1 MSLRIINI
9 TIPADDVVPD
19 IISTFTPEENLLML
33 KIGSNCLKEGRQA
46 VAGLTQKEIYNK
58 IKDESK
64 SEIEKLELDLLVEKE
79 LKNKLSEE
87 ITRIYQ
93 KQMDDMKIQL
103 KEMSHKIFKYE
114 LDNADIDK
122 KAAYKAYEKYD
133 MLLQDKD
140 KQLNKLGETYEK
152 LLVQSHKSTSHKGKE
167 GEQLFEDYANTF
179 IDFKGF
185 EIIDKHTQGGDG
197 DFHMRFEE
205 FDVLVDAKNYK
216 KGVSANQ
223 REKIKNDLIKNEH
236 IPFAWLVSLNTTI
249 DKFDKSMI
257 MYEWIN
263 TRQCIVYI
271 NNLAQNDDPRKILRI
286 VWFTC
291 KELNRFVSD
300 VSVDDDELITIKET
314 HFKLMDKVK
323 NLRKSIREINTTINV
338 TKNMIQVMDDQ
349 LKEILETETT
359 TIVESN
365 YSFFDDW
372 WTKNIEV
379 TDEDVRLVS
388 TDIWFKFRSDNKCE
402 LNEFNIT
409 PDKFKQFV
417 KSKTPSVNIIL
428 KNKNANSA
436 FEIKGIKFKLI
447 KNSKVLGKMI
457 EDENIILSLNE
468 NVLAKNT
475 VSKKKNSLVEEHFNE
490 EQINKIISEYSIQE
504 NDIMNISVMNDIKPW
519 DVISLLVR
527 KNIIS
532 KKEQARGY
540 DKYKD
545 TDEYKIKLKIKK

>member
-1 MSLRIINI
+1 
-9 TIPADDVVPD
+9 
-19 IISTFTPEENLLML
+19 
-33 KIGSNCLKEGRQA
+33 
-46 VAGLTQKEIYNK
+46 
-58 IKDESK
+58 
-64 SEIEKLELDLLVEKE
+64 
-79 LKNKLSEE
+79 
-87 ITRIYQ
+87 
-93 KQMDDMKIQL
+93 
-103 KEMSHKIFKYE
+103 
-114 LDNADIDK
+114 
-122 KAAYKAYEKYD
+122 
-133 MLLQDKD
+133 
-140 KQLNKLGETYEK
+140 
-152 LLVQSHKSTSHKGKE
+152 
-167 GEQLFEDYANTF
+167 
-179 IDFKGF
+179 
-185 EIIDKHTQGGDG
+185 
-197 DFHMRFEE
+197 
-205 FDVLVDAKNYK
+205 
-216 KGVSANQ
+216 
-223 REKIKNDLIKNEH
+223 
-236 IPFAWLVSLNTTI
+236 
-249 DKFDKSMI
+249 
-257 MYEWIN
+257 
-263 TRQCIVYI
+263 
-271 NNLAQNDDPRKILRI
+271 
-286 VWFTC
+286 
-291 KELNRFVSD
+291 
-300 VSVDDDELITIKET
+300 
-314 HFKLMDKVK
+314 
-323 NLRKSIREINTTINV
+323 
-338 TKNMIQVMDDQ
+338 MIQVMDDQ

-468 NVLAKNT
+468 NVLAQNT

-519 DVISLLVR
+519 EVISLLVR

-532 KKEQARGY
+532 KREQARGY